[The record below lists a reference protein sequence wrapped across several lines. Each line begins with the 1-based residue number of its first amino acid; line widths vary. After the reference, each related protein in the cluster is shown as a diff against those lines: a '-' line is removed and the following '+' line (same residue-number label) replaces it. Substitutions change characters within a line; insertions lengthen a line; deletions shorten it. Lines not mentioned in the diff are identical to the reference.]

1 MSSSTKLGD
10 AEGLT
15 CVAEEEGAAA
25 AVGGQVA
32 TGSGE
37 LVSVP
42 ALDEGIDVASSV
54 GLGDLEADSRGVL
67 SSIEG
72 ADVGIGWGTE
82 TGEAVPPVLFFDG
95 ALVGPLVEGTVSTMV
110 GATEVDCSML
120 GDDDS
125 TAVGIQVSAGIAEG
139 RLEGTDVVA
148 LAVGA
153 TDGAP
158 E

>member
-1 MSSSTKLGD
+1 MSFSAKLGD
-10 AEGLT
+10 AEALA

-25 AVGGQVA
+25 AVGGQVV
-32 TGSGE
+32 TGTGE
-37 LVSVP
+37 LVSVS
-42 ALDEGIDVASSV
+42 ALEEGIDVASFV
-54 GLGDLEADSRGVL
+54 GLGDLEADSRGML

-72 ADVGIGWGTE
+72 AGVGVGWGTE
-82 TGEAVPPVLFFDG
+82 TGETVPPMLFFDG
-95 ALVGPLVEGTVSTMV
+95 ALVGQLVVGTVSTMV
-110 GATEVDCSML
+110 GASEVDGSMF

-139 RLEGTDVVA
+139 RLEGADVVA

-153 TDGAP
+153 MDGAS